1 MACDRRIHAGDP
13 YRGMVPQPLPCPY
26 GCERDEKGVAAT
38 RGHSRPERGINVG
51 VNGKWE
57 LVFSAV
63 IIAGLWAHEG
73 KGSDVDKVQGTYAIE
88 DKSGRR
94 LGSGMLLFR
103 TAQATAIHLVWETFE
118 PVHVFVEGGK
128 TTAGHTVADSWTC
141 DGDQDTIVFRKDR

>member
-1 MACDRRIHAGDP
+1 
-13 YRGMVPQPLPCPY
+13 
-26 GCERDEKGVAAT
+26 
-38 RGHSRPERGINVG
+38 VG